1 LRRKLQIRDL
11 INANVTVRMQ
21 MGENYVKNQEPESE
35 GSELKEAKTNRG
47 KREVNQHVKEREV

>member
-1 LRRKLQIRDL
+1 
-11 INANVTVRMQ
+11 

-47 KREVNQHVKEREV
+47 KREVNQHVKEREVWKSYRGKIQM

>member
-1 LRRKLQIRDL
+1 
-11 INANVTVRMQ
+11 MQ